1 MNIIE
6 FLSQN
11 LFFVIIIIGFLLS
24 LLGKGQKQQQQGKG
38 ANRMPDFGS
47 GNRQGERRVPPE
59 RRTTQTA
66 QQYEQRTPEPV
77 EQHNPG
83 PSSDSQNSQDVS
95 LAEEAARRMEEE
107 MQQRRNKEEEGR
119 RREQQRRA
127 REEQRRRQLEEQQRQ
142 EENGDR
148 DRTAAAVSSGPVRP
162 GETLPGANELTS
174 AVLWAEILGP
184 PRAKRPFR

>member
-24 LLGKGQKQQQQGKG
+24 LLGKGQKQQGKG
-38 ANRMPDFGS
+38 TNRMPDFGS
-47 GNRQGERRVPPE
+47 GNRPDERRVPPE
-59 RRTTQTA
+59 RRTTQTP
-66 QQYEQRTPEPV
+66 QQVEQRMPERQPYP
-77 EQHNPG
+77 EQ
-83 PSSDSQNSQDVS
+83 SSSFPNHEENS
-95 LAEEAARRMEEE
+95 LADETAQRMEEE
-107 MQQRRNKEEEGR
+107 MRHRQKQEEEDR

-127 REEQRRRQLEEQQRQ
+127 RQEQRRRELEEQQRQ
-142 EENGDR
+142 EGNGDR
-148 DRTAAAVSSGPVRP
+148 AVAAASSGPVRP